1 MNARDMQSPKATS
14 DLKVTPYSP
23 SVGALIDGIDLAQP
37 VSDAA
42 MEQMRAALRDYGVIF
57 IRGQNVTPE
66 QHIAFARRW
75 APIDIN
81 RFFKAVPNYPEI
93 AQVLKE
99 PEQKTNIGGGWHTDH
114 SYDLVPAMGS
124 ILLARETP
132 PSGGDTLFA
141 SMAAAFEALSPGLK
155 SILRN
160 MRAVHSSK
168 HVFGAAAGYAKL
180 AEFEGRFGNSDLVMK
195 DVVHPVVI
203 KHPDSGR
210 EILYINSAFTI
221 RFEDWTVA
229 ESTPLLDMLYQHA
242 SRPEFSCRFQW
253 QEGTIAF
260 WDNRAT
266 WHYAL
271 NDYHGSRR
279 LMHRITV
286 QGSPIEGSK
295 LAA

>member
-1 MNARDMQSPKATS
+1 MNARENLSQ

-23 SVGALIDGIDLAQP
+23 TVGALVDGLDLSRP
-37 VSDAA
+37 FSDDN
-42 MEQMRAALRDYGVIF
+42 MLQLRAALRDYGVIF
-57 IRGQNVTPE
+57 IRDQKITPE
-66 QHIAFARRW
+66 QHLAFARRW

-81 RFFKAVPNYPEI
+81 RFFAAVPNYPEI

-141 SMAAAFEALSPGLK
+141 SMSAAFDALSPGLK
-155 SILRN
+155 QTLRTL
-160 MRAVHSSK
+160 RAVHSSK

-180 AEFEGRFGNSDLVMK
+180 ADLQGRIGNTAKVTP

-203 KHPDSGR
+203 RHPESGR
-210 EILYINSAFTI
+210 EVLYVNSAFTI
-221 RFEDWTVA
+221 RFEGWTA
-229 ESTPLLDMLYQHA
+229 SESEALLNTLYEHA

-253 QEGTIAF
+253 SVGTIAF
-260 WDNRAT
+260 WDNRST

-286 QGSPIEGSK
+286 QGAPIEGS
-295 LAA
+295 AHCD

>member
-1 MNARDMQSPKATS
+1 MNARENLSQ
-14 DLKVTPYSP
+14 DLRITPYSP
-23 SVGALIDGIDLAQP
+23 TVGALVDGLDLSRP
-37 VSDAA
+37 FSDDN
-42 MEQMRAALRDYGVIF
+42 MLQLRAALRDFGVIF
-57 IRGQNVTPE
+57 IRDQKITPE
-66 QHIAFARRW
+66 QHITFAQRW

-81 RFFKAVPNYPEI
+81 RFFAAAPNYPEI
-93 AQVLKE
+93 ALVLKE

-141 SMAAAFEALSPGLK
+141 SMSAAFDALSPGLK
-155 SILRN
+155 QTLRTL
-160 MRAVHSSK
+160 RAVHSSK

-180 AEFEGRFGNSDLVMK
+180 ADLQGRIGNTEKVTP

-203 KHPDSGR
+203 RHPESGR
-210 EILYINSAFTI
+210 EVLYVNSAFTI
-221 RFEDWTVA
+221 RFEGWTA
-229 ESTPLLDMLYQHA
+229 SESEALLNTLYEHA

-253 QEGTIAF
+253 SEGTIAF
-260 WDNRAT
+260 WDNRST

-286 QGSPIEGSK
+286 QGSPIEGS
-295 LAA
+295 AHCN